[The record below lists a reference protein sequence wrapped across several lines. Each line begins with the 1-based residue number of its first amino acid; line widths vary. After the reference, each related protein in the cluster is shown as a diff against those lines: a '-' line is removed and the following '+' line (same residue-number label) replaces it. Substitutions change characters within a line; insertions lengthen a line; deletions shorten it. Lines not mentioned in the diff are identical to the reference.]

1 MKVHPVISII
11 LGIITG
17 IILLI
22 ISMKL
27 FSGNALAAAATDF
40 IISIIGGFIATY
52 FAKEKKIRYGIY
64 EGIILSVIF
73 ISIVALI
80 PINYMYFLIALV
92 GIIFEVLLPASIGG
106 FIGKMTEENSRQTFK
121 IKYLNRNLHPIIAI
135 IAGILVNIVLI
146 SLFGFFHLKIS
157 MGITYFLIATV
168 PFVVGGFVTAFL
180 AREKKML
187 YGIYEG
193 IIAVIYALLARY
205 IGMIMGLNTTVNYYL
220 IIGAFIGY
228 LLAAAIGS
236 YLGKAAGEHLKQ
248 KSEKSTI

>member
-1 MKVHPVISII
+1 MKVHPGISII

-17 IILLI
+17 IILFI

-27 FSGNALAAAATDF
+27 FSGNVLAG
-40 IISIIGGFIATY
+40 ISSNFVIAIIGGFIATY

-64 EGIILSVIF
+64 VGIILSVIF

-80 PINYMYFLIALV
+80 PINYIYFLIALV
-92 GIIFEVLLPASIGG
+92 GIIFEMLLPATIGG
-106 FIGKMTEENSRQTFK
+106 FIGKITEENNRQAFQ
-121 IKYLNRNLHPIIAI
+121 IKYLNRNLHPILAI

-146 SLFGFFHLKIS
+146 SLFGSFHLKIS

-168 PFVVGGFVTAFL
+168 PFVVGGFVTVFL

-193 IIAVIYALLARY
+193 IFAVIYSLLARY
-205 IGMIMGLNTTVNYYL
+205 IGMIMGLNTTVDYYL
-220 IIGAFIGY
+220 IIGAVIGY

-236 YLGKAAGEHLKQ
+236 YLGKTAGEHLKQ
-248 KSEKSTI
+248 KPEKSAV